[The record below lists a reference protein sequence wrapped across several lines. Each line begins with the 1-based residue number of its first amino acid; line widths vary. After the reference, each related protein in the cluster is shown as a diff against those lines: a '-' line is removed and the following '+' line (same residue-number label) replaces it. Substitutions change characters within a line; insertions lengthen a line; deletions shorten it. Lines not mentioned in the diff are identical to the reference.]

1 MTITMPDAR
10 PTRHWLR
17 STGAVLAGFAAVAV
31 LSIATDTVL
40 HAVNFYPNDGTAGTD
55 PELAV
60 ALAYRAAYTVLG
72 GSLTAWL
79 APSAKLRHAV
89 VLGVIGTAFAALG
102 PPRCG
107 LSGTTGTL
115 FPSPPS
121 PFPRPPW
128 AVGFSPAPRD
138 KLSSGDPT

>member
-1 MTITMPDAR
+1 M
-10 PTRHWLR
+10 
-17 STGAVLAGFAAVAV
+17 LAGFAAVAV

-60 ALAYRAAYTVLG
+60 ALAYRAAFTVLG

-89 VLGVIGTAFAALG
+89 LLGVIGTAFAALG
-102 PPRCG
+102 AAAMWSLGHNWYAVSLTAISIPSTALG
-107 LSGTTGTL
+107 GWL
-115 FPSPPS
+115 FT
-121 PFPRPPW
+121 RET
-128 AVGFSPAPRD
+128 R
-138 KLSSGDPT
+138 